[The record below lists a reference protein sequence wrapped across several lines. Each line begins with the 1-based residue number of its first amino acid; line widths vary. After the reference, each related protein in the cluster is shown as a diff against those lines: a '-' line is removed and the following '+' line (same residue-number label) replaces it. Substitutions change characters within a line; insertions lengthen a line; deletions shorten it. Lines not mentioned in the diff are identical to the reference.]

1 MALNP
6 STLKPSILKPSA
18 LKYRKSLFCKSI
30 VALALASLMPAAAHA
45 HRPWL
50 LPSSSNVD
58 GKDPWVTIDTGISEN
73 LFDVDNTGM
82 KLDGLVITGP
92 DGATLQ
98 PDATFVGH
106 QRTSIDLK
114 LAKPGTYK
122 ISIAGESVMASY
134 KLNGEPKRFRGTTEA
149 FAKEVPADAQE
160 LQKSITFSRN
170 ETFVTTGE
178 PNTTVLKP
186 SNIGLEM
193 IPITHPTQLF
203 AGEKASFRF
212 LIDGKPAAKLGLSLI
227 PGGVRY
233 RGVLNEIRLVTHDKG
248 EASLI
253 WPAAGMYWMTAA
265 WPERT
270 PGMEG
275 QGPGQGPGEGKG
287 QAQPARR
294 LAYSATLEVLPQ

>member
-1 MALNP
+1 MT
-6 STLKPSILKPSA
+6 SKF
-18 LKYRKSLFCKSI
+18 RKSVL
-30 VALALASLMPAAAHA
+30 ALALTSMLPAAAHA

-92 DGATLQ
+92 DGLAMQ

-122 ISIAGESVMASY
+122 ISIAGESVMANY
-134 KLNGEPKRFRGTTEA
+134 KLNGESKRFRGTPEA
-149 FAKEVPADAQE
+149 FAQEVPADAQD
-160 LQKSITFSRN
+160 LQKSVTFSRN
-170 ETFVTTGE
+170 ETFVTAGT
-178 PNTTVLKP
+178 PNDTVLKP
-186 SNIGLEM
+186 SNTGLEM
-193 IPITHPTQLF
+193 IPLTHPTELR

-212 LIDGKPAAKLGLSLI
+212 LLDGKPAPKLSFSLI

-233 RGVLNEIRLVTHDKG
+233 RGVLKEIRLETDANGV
-248 EASLI
+248 ASLT
-253 WPAAGMYWMTAA
+253 WPDAGMYWVTAN
-265 WPERT
+265 WPER
-270 PGMEG
+270 
-275 QGPGQGPGEGKG
+275 GPQVENQPP
-287 QAQPARR
+287 APPPARR
-294 LAYSATLEVLPQ
+294 VTYSATLEVLPQ